1 MGLGNSHRPAIPLPD
16 LFQHSGRTRRPI
28 REHAHGLDVCV
39 SVATVAAVSDRR
51 IAIPPVIDEPL
62 AGHVVIAA
70 DDVRRTGSLAK
81 RVKFHSSQPQPPQML
96 PEGMLLGHSPAQE
109 IERQPAAFVLIVS
122 LIAKRWSA
130 PDATEILGLDELS
143 GRIDLSDFL
152 HRQLDGPALVDECAH
167 HLPFIALVRVPMS
180 IERREAGGRQWF
192 VDRGKGIDPWVP
204 FAYRSRKSRQVV
216 RELWIE

>member
-1 MGLGNSHRPAIPLPD
+1 
-16 LFQHSGRTRRPI
+16 
-28 REHAHGLDVCV
+28 
-39 SVATVAAVSDRR
+39 
-51 IAIPPVIDEPL
+51 
-62 AGHVVIAA
+62 
-70 DDVRRTGSLAK
+70 
-81 RVKFHSSQPQPPQML
+81 ML

-122 LIAKRWSA
+122 LVPELRSA

-152 HRQLDGPALVDECAH
+152 HRQLDGSALVNECAH

-204 FAYRSRKSRQVV
+204 FADRSRKSRQVV
-216 RELWIE
+216 RELWIEQSRPARTAAVVTEPDNGPDAKLAHSRQSLVGPTPVGLRRIRRYHALPEHGLTKCFDTKFG